1 MLGLL
6 FGWRKASKCKK
17 LVKLLHCR
25 IQLVKSKKYV
35 IIKQLRDD
43 ISQLLKNSQ
52 FERAFSL
59 AEQLF
64 KDQSLFDA
72 YDLLGTYC
80 EFITIR
86 FRFIR
91 RHRNCPEDINEAI
104 STLIFATAWC
114 GDLPELQV
122 IRKLFNERYGHKFT
136 KIAAELHIGNFV
148 NHEIKEKLCVKSIPD
163 DAKMKLMIDIAKESI
178 FTPWQLGCDHST
190 KVQLLQVYGNNK
202 DDHLEGFIFKEETY
216 VRFNATSSC
225 CERTQ
230 SVRPF
235 VSSEPEKRIRSSLSR
250 DNTCLEEVK
259 ELEYIEFQ
267 DEHYNEDKRV
277 FLFNSGIHPLTSK
290 DLSNGL
296 EYSCKE
302 AENAGNSIVVYR
314 EDQKSASTSHNH
326 VHPKLPD
333 CDELAMK
340 FKALKKQ
347 HLQRK
352 NLYKLQSLY
361 FLENDS
367 FF

>member
-1 MLGLL
+1 M
-6 FGWRKASKCKK
+6 
-17 LVKLLHCR
+17 
-25 IQLVKSKKYV
+25 
-35 IIKQLRDD
+35 
-43 ISQLLKNSQ
+43 
-52 FERAFSL
+52 
-59 AEQLF
+59 
-64 KDQSLFDA
+64 
-72 YDLLGTYC
+72 
-80 EFITIR
+80 
-86 FRFIR
+86 
-91 RHRNCPEDINEAI
+91 
-104 STLIFATAWC
+104 IFATAWC

-122 IRKLFNERYGHKFT
+122 IRKLFNERYGKKFT

-148 NHEIKEKLCVKSIPD
+148 NHEIEEKLRVKSIPD

-178 FTPWQLGCDHST
+178 FTPWQLGCDHTT
-190 KVQLLQVYGNNK
+190 KVQLLQFHGKNK
-202 DDHLEGFIFKEETY
+202 DDEHLEGFIFKEETY
-216 VRFNATSSC
+216 VRFNVTSSC
-225 CERTQ
+225 SRRAQ
-230 SVRPF
+230 N
-235 VSSEPEKRIRSSLSR
+235 VSSESEKRIRSSSSR
-250 DNTCLEEVK
+250 DNLRLEEVK
-259 ELEYIEFQ
+259 ELEYIAFQ
-267 DEHYNEDKRV
+267 GEHYNEDKRV

-352 NLYKLQSLY
+352 NLNKLQALY